1 MKDLIKEEL
10 VFIEKNADLLR
21 NNYDPVIFEFKGFEE
36 KYWCT
41 MCFYPFC
48 IQIDIQT
55 KPSIH
60 FLFTEKEGCIVIVK
74 KIESIKFESRKM
86 DESEEEI
93 FKRFIKNVYERLK
106 KEHDAW
112 Y

>member
-36 KYWCT
+36 KYFCI
-41 MCFYPFC
+41 MEFSPFS
-48 IQIDIQT
+48 IQIDIKT
-55 KPSIH
+55 EPSIH
-60 FLFTEKEGCIVIVK
+60 FLFTEKEECIVIVK
-74 KIESIKFESRKM
+74 RSESRKM
-86 DESEEEI
+86 DEDEEEI
-93 FKRFIKNVYERLK
+93 FKRFIESIYERLK
-106 KEHDAW
+106 KQHDAW